1 LIMNEE
7 LLSRFIRYVKI
18 NTASDEKSDSSPS
31 TQNQFDLA
39 KVLVD
44 ELRSFGLRATV
55 DEHCYI
61 YAAIQA
67 NTRVNAPVIGFTAHL
82 DTSPE
87 VSGANVKPQI
97 VRNYDGGDIIINKDL
112 GIIIKESENPD
123 LKRCTGHTLVTSDG
137 TTLLG
142 ADDKAGIAAIMTAAK
157 TLVRNS
163 DIPHG
168 EIRIAFTPDE
178 EVARGTDHFDLKAF
192 GADFAYTVDGGF
204 EGEINKETFSAD
216 QAIIEVEGRD
226 IHPGAAKDIM
236 VNAVRVISEIASKLP
251 KEMSP
256 EKTEK
261 FQPFIH
267 PVSIEGAVSKA
278 TLRLILRDF
287 KTEGL
292 ISQKEVLEII
302 IKMAKEN
309 YPQANISL
317 NITEQYRN
325 MVNILEK
332 YPVVTDRLVL
342 AVQKTGITP
351 VWKPIRGGTDGSR
364 LTAMGLPTPNI
375 FTGGSNYHSKTEWL
389 SIEACEKAAETV
401 VNIARVDL

>member
-1 LIMNEE
+1 MNAE
-7 LLSRFIRYVKI
+7 LLNRFIRYAKI
-18 NTASDEKSDSSPS
+18 NTASDEKSVSSPS
-31 TQNQFDLA
+31 TRNQFELA
-39 KVLVD
+39 NVLVD
-44 ELRSFGLRATV
+44 ELRSLGIKASF
-55 DEHCYI
+55 DEHCYV
-61 YAAIQA
+61 YATIPA
-67 NTRVNAPVIGFTAHL
+67 NVSVNAPVIGFVAHL

-87 VSGANVKPQI
+87 VSAVNVNPRI
-97 VRNYDGGDIIINKDL
+97 VRNYNGGDIIINKEL

-123 LKRCTGHTLVTSDG
+123 LKRCIGHTIVTSDG

-157 TLVRNS
+157 TLVQNHN
-163 DIPHG
+163 IPHG

-204 EGEINKETFSAD
+204 EGEINRETFSAD
-216 QAIIEVEGRD
+216 QVIIEVEGRD
-226 IHPGAAKDIM
+226 IHPGSAKDIM
-236 VNAVRVISEIASKLP
+236 VNAIRVLSEIAAKLP

-256 EKTEK
+256 ERTEK
-261 FQPFIH
+261 YQPFIH
-267 PVSIEGAVSKA
+267 PVSIDGSVSKA
-278 TLRLILRDF
+278 SLRLILRDF

-292 ISQKEVLEII
+292 VSQKEVLDII
-302 IKMAKEN
+302 IKMAKDN
-309 YPQANISL
+309 YPEAKITL

-325 MVNILEK
+325 MVNTLEK
-332 YPVVTDRLVL
+332 YPVVTDRLFL
-342 AVQKTGITP
+342 AVQRAGAKP

-375 FTGGSNYHSKTEWL
+375 FTGGSNYHSRTEWL

>member
-1 LIMNEE
+1 MNEE
-7 LLSRFIRYVKI
+7 LLNRFIRYVKI
-18 NTASDEKSDSSPS
+18 NTASDEKSISSPS

-39 KVLVD
+39 RVLVD
-44 ELRSFGLRATV
+44 ELRSFGLKATV
-55 DEHCYI
+55 DEHCYV
-61 YAAIQA
+61 YSAIPA
-67 NTRVNAPVIGFTAHL
+67 NTNANAPVIGFVAHL

-97 VRNYDGGDIIINKDL
+97 VNNYNGGDIIINKTL

-123 LKRCTGHTLVTSDG
+123 LKRCIGHTLVTSDG

-157 TLVRNS
+157 ILARNP

-168 EIRIAFTPDE
+168 EIKIAFTPDE
-178 EVARGTDHFDLKAF
+178 EVARGTDHFNLKAF

-216 QAIIEVEGRD
+216 QAVIEVRGRD

-236 VNAVRVISEIASKLP
+236 VNAVRVVSDIAAKLP

-261 FQPFIH
+261 YQPFVH
-267 PVSIEGAVSKA
+267 PVSIEGSVSKA

-302 IKMAKEN
+302 IKIAKDS
-309 YPQANISL
+309 YPEADISL

-325 MVNILEK
+325 MVNVLEK
-332 YPVVTDRLVL
+332 FPVVTDRLLL
-342 AVQKTGITP
+342 AVQKAGVTP

-401 VNIARVDL
+401 VNLARVDL